1 MKIRLGILE
10 KDQLYKTRLI
20 NYFNANYAD
29 KLEIFSF
36 STLDSLLQYVAG
48 KSLDVLLADEVSV
61 PDAKVIPKNLAFAY
75 WSEAANID
83 SIRDVRAV
91 CKYQKAELIYKE
103 ILGLFAELDTSVT
116 AYKLDGSSGAV
127 ITFVGTGGGVGATT
141 AAVGCAMRIARM
153 GKKVLFLDLTE
164 LGDTSLYF
172 SGEGIFTLSDVL
184 YSIKSKHANL
194 FLKMESMVK
203 KDASG
208 VFFYDSCKVPLD
220 IRDTK
225 PEEIERLIKASTES
239 KAYDYLILDVDSA
252 MTSRQKTVFEQSSF
266 IILVG
271 NGTPSSNVKMERM
284 VEAIRLEGDQEG
296 RILRKLMILYNG
308 FHTGAQKAKLQ
319 EDIPELG
326 GINAYKNGTCHQ
338 IAEEIAGKTVFNCF
352 LAEE

>member
-36 STLDSLLQYVAG
+36 STLDSMLQYVVE

-61 PDAKVIPKNLAFAY
+61 PDAKAIPAGVAFAY
-75 WSEAANID
+75 WSEASNID
-83 SIRDVRAV
+83 SIRNVRAV

-103 ILGLFAELDTSVT
+103 ILGLYAELDTNVT
-116 AYKLDGSSGAV
+116 SYKMDGSSGAV
-127 ITFVGTGGGVGATT
+127 VTFVGAGGGVGSTT

-164 LGDTSLYF
+164 LGDMSLYF
-172 SGEGIFTLSDVL
+172 SGEGTFTLSDVL
-184 YSIKSKHANL
+184 YSIKSNHANL
-194 FLKMESMVK
+194 FLKLESMVK

-208 VFFYDSCKVPLD
+208 VSFYDSCRVALD
-220 IRDTK
+220 IRDTR
-225 PEEIERLIKASTES
+225 PEEIAKLIKACKES
-239 KAYDYLILDVDSA
+239 KAYDYLIVDA
-252 MTSRQKTVFEQSSF
+252 DNGMTARQKAIFEQSGL

-271 NGTPSSNVKMERM
+271 NGTPSSNSKMERL
-284 VEAIRLEGDQEG
+284 VEAIRLEEG
-296 RILRKLMILYNG
+296 QDSKIFRKLMILYNG
-308 FHTGAQKAKLQ
+308 FHTGAQKAKPQ
-319 EDIPELG
+319 GEVPELG

-338 IAEEIAGKTVFNCF
+338 IAEEIAGKSVFNRF